1 MPWIS
6 NQIREI
12 RASYFVHK
20 KQQMIGCSQEFTWMK
35 KKEKKKRKD
44 VNELWSTNPYF
55 LEKQQSFLQRHL
67 GQCQMQS
74 LKRLMK
80 WTALLNLTNGAVVV
94 EPPFSTFA
102 LPIWANFCLFE
113 IQQETMAA
121 NKLITLFFVVL
132 VGAIVFH
139 NASYFS
145 RSSLVT
151 PLPPIPVAPV
161 GLTGSY
167 AQLSTYQTSPPQP
180 QIFSVQSVHIPPSS
194 QLPLKPSLP
203 QSPHGQVSLITT
215 PPQQQPL
222 PPQQQQQQQRPQ
234 QQQLSVPPARNVK
247 PVSSQALTVINDPTT
262 PPKKITKRSQE
273 FLPEYNPCC
282 DTRARGKKPGL
293 SHLVVC
299 SVKTLTLKIK

>member
-1 MPWIS
+1 
-6 NQIREI
+6 
-12 RASYFVHK
+12 
-20 KQQMIGCSQEFTWMK
+20 
-35 KKEKKKRKD
+35 
-44 VNELWSTNPYF
+44 
-55 LEKQQSFLQRHL
+55 
-67 GQCQMQS
+67 
-74 LKRLMK
+74 
-80 WTALLNLTNGAVVV
+80 
-94 EPPFSTFA
+94 
-102 LPIWANFCLFE
+102 
-113 IQQETMAA
+113 MAA

-180 QIFSVQSVHIPPSS
+180 QIFSVQSVHIPPS

-215 PPQQQPL
+215 PPRQQPL
-222 PPQQQQQQQRPQ
+222 SPEQQQEQQQRQQ
-234 QQQLSVPPARNVK
+234 QQQLSVPPARNVNK

-293 SHLVVC
+293 SHFNYVQ
-299 SVKTLTLKIK
+299 SSPVKTLKIKNNFIAYMTSSLHH